1 MSIKQYITTSL
12 IFVIN
17 DHPELFYLQQGI
29 NTLNLH
35 KNYQDLK
42 RIFLLIDMDLKN
54 LSENDLSKIL
64 IEHINYLLNCRDIY
78 KSEIMS
84 HSSVGNNNIQ
94 LTVSPYK
101 LANLKQA
108 KINFSNDIK
117 RKINYL
123 EANGYTPNGLKAMI
137 TRYNHDYI
145 LVAKKLIGDKTIHQ
159 GLSTMYKK
167 GLLDDCLENFVYTN
181 PQYHHF
187 FTEKELE
194 SSRQKLIELKVISK

>member
-29 NTLNLH
+29 NTLNLN

-137 TRYNHDYI
+137 TRYNMITY
-145 LVAKKLIGDKTIHQ
+145 
-159 GLSTMYKK
+159 
-167 GLLDDCLENFVYTN
+167 LL
-181 PQYHHF
+181 
-187 FTEKELE
+187 
-194 SSRQKLIELKVISK
+194 QKN